1 MEMYVLKNEDGTQ
14 SVSEIKN
21 ISDNVVG
28 LWKLKSVKYKFFYNI
43 ILPKYD
49 ENELK
54 NDENKPFEFTKI
66 GSKTY
71 NLTCIF
77 NTILRKKRL
86 KIENNKNYLFI
97 LNYLKLIAKKNDYVT
112 THSLLKHFNTTSTP
126 IDKQVLLDMVKL
138 SLISKSYH
146 KVKVTKKGFEYILNY

>member
-14 SVSEIKN
+14 SVSEIKD

-43 ILPKYD
+43 LLPKYD

-54 NDENKPFEFTKI
+54 NYENKPFEFTKI
-66 GSKTY
+66 GSQTY

-77 NTILRKKRL
+77 NMILRKKRL
-86 KIENNKNYLFI
+86 KIEEYKKYLPI
-97 LNYLKLIAKKNDYVT
+97 LNYIKLIAKKNDYVT
-112 THSLLKHFNTTSTP
+112 IHSLLKHFNTTSTP
-126 IDKQVLLDMVKL
+126 IDKQVLLDMIKL
-138 SLISKSYH
+138 KLISKSYH
-146 KVKVTKKGFEYILNY
+146 KVKITKIGFEYIK